1 LFLLIHDHFEQLCAA
16 AVTGQITRDELL
28 TLQEHMETCAN
39 CRDFVGDVG
48 QVVGPAVTE
57 YVDKHSPVRLPKG
70 VTKRFIA
77 KAHSE
82 GIPLGKLVPQGRW
95 PRHQQAV
102 VLIAVAAFIALTCVS
117 LYPKFLA
124 EEWRSPNWTSKLAQ
138 PPLIPTT
145 PNEATDLRREN
156 AELKEQLRSFQSQ
169 AKVVAA
175 RLVSLQEA
183 LKTSDGRGAELNSR
197 LNILDNRNDDLR
209 KHLEDRDAQ
218 TAQLSGNLDR
228 MTSLKEAN
236 EIALQAKESELATLQ
251 GKMEILTSELQ
262 KSEQLSVAAE
272 DAKEIIGAR
281 NLLMFDVGDF
291 ENGKRQRPYGRV
303 FYADGKKLTFYA
315 FDLKDSRTLDAK
327 IQFYVWG
334 EKNGARG
341 PVKILGVLNHDSA
354 RQGRWKLDCND
365 PTVLAEIDS
374 VFVTVESNRR
384 PVTAPSGE
392 KILYAYF
399 GDRLNHP

>member
-1 LFLLIHDHFEQLCAA
+1 LFLLTHDHFEQLCAA
-16 AVTGQITRDELL
+16 AVTGQITHAELMM
-28 TLQEHMETCAN
+28 LQEHMETCAN

-48 QVVGPAVTE
+48 QVVGPAVACAH
-57 YVDKHSPVRLPKG
+57 KHFPAKAPKG
-70 VTKRFIA
+70 ATERFIA

-82 GIPLGKLVPQGRW
+82 GIPLGKLAPHGGW
-95 PRHQQAV
+95 PRRQRAV
-102 VLIAVAAFIALTCVS
+102 VLIAVAAFIALTCLS

-124 EEWRSPNWTSKLAQ
+124 EKWRPLSGTSKLA
-138 PPLIPTT
+138 PPPSIP
-145 PNEATDLRREN
+145 NGDNDAGDLRREN
-156 AELKEQLRSFQSQ
+156 AELKEQLQSLQSQ

-175 RLVSLQEA
+175 RLASLQQA
-183 LKTSDGRGAELNSR
+183 LKMSDGRGAEVSTR
-197 LNILDNRNDDLR
+197 LNILDNRNDVLR
-209 KHLEDRDAQ
+209 KQIADRDAQ

-228 MTSLKEAN
+228 MTALKEAN
-236 EIALQAKESELATLQ
+236 EIALQAKESELATLH

-262 KSEQLSVAAE
+262 KSEQLSAAAE

-315 FDLKDSRTLDAK
+315 FDLKDTKNLDAK

-334 EKNGARG
+334 EKNGVHG

-354 RQGRWKLDCND
+354 RQGRWKLDCDD

-374 VFVTVESNRR
+374 VFVTIESNKR

-399 GDRLNHP
+399 GDRLSHP